1 MARNITIN
9 SKVLLAGLLL
19 VATAGASDTLRAD
32 TGTDKSTTEM
42 AEAERARTRKQ
53 VTAAAEEAIASVRAS
68 TKLDLDIRLIGPTSV
83 KVAGKR

>member
-1 MARNITIN
+1 MARNITLH
-9 SKVLLAGLLL
+9 STVLLAGLFL
-19 VATAGASDTLRAD
+19 VATAGASDTLTAV

-42 AEAERARTRKQ
+42 AEAERARNRKE
-53 VTAAAEEAIASVRAS
+53 VTAAADEAIASVRAS